1 METTEETVRVETTL
15 MEWKKVLAKDVSVR
29 DSANLKVEPDLE
41 SLEVV
46 LSYFDIE
53 IKQMSKWFLQDV
65 YEAWIKECT

>member
-15 MEWKKVLAKDVSVR
+15 IEWKKVLAKDVSVR

-53 IKQMSKWFLQDV
+53 IKQMSK
-65 YEAWIKECT
+65 